1 LKKRFSVIVL
11 TWNGRHYLQEYLPS
25 VIASLGPQDECIV
38 ADNASTDD
46 TASWLQEH
54 APTARHIVL
63 DDNYGYCGGNNRAAE
78 QAEGSFLLF
87 LNNDVEVSPDWLEL
101 LVPSFENPDIAIA
114 QPKLRAIHDRESFEY
129 AGASGGYIDRY
140 GYPFCRGRLFETV
153 EQDEGQYDDTKAIFW
168 ASGAALAIRT
178 EVFRVLEGFD
188 EDFEF
193 HMEEIDLCW
202 RAQNRGYRVCV
213 EPSSVVYHLGGGSL
227 EPMNPRKTYFNYRNN
242 LVMLIRN
249 LPDAGF
255 AWTLW
260 MRLIL
265 DGVSAIPLALKGK
278 WRHILAIL
286 RAHGYVYSKK
296 RKLFAKRDKE
306 KELRLNPGN
315 PATLWPYSLIKAY
328 FVQGKKRYLEL
339 KSSK

>member
-1 LKKRFSVIVL
+1 ML
-11 TWNGRHYLQEYLPS
+11 TWNGRHYLQEYVPS

-46 TASWLQEH
+46 TASWLREH
-54 APTARHIVL
+54 APSVRHVVL

-78 QAEGSFLLF
+78 HAEGSFLLF
-87 LNNDVEVSPDWLEL
+87 LNNDVEVSPDWLDKL
-101 LVPSFENPDIAIA
+101 ATSFENPNVAIT
-114 QPKLRAIHDRESFEY
+114 QPKLRAIHDRASFEY
-129 AGASGGYIDRY
+129 AGASGGFIDRY

-153 EQDEGQYDDTKAIFW
+153 EQDVGQYDDAKAIFW
-168 ASGAALAIRT
+168 ASGAALAIRS
-178 EVFRVLEGFD
+178 EVFDELEGFD

-202 RAQNRGYRVCV
+202 RAQNRGYSVWV

-227 EPMNPRKTYFNYRNN
+227 EPMNPRKTYYNYRNN

-255 AWTLW
+255 ATTLW
-260 MRLIL
+260 FRLVL
-265 DGVSAIPLALKGK
+265 DGISAIPLALKGK
-278 WRHILAIL
+278 WRHIFAIM

-296 RKLFAKRDKE
+296 SDLFAKRKKE
-306 KELRLNPGN
+306 KDSRQNPEN
-315 PATLWPYSLIKAY
+315 PATLWPYSLLKAY
-328 FVQGKKRYLEL
+328 FVQRKRRYLDL
-339 KSSK
+339 KNSK